1 MFGLQIILQ
10 FRFNSWN
17 NSKEIEMQHKALK
30 TQYLFEFTKY
40 I

>member
-1 MFGLQIILQ
+1 MFGLQIILKFQ
-10 FRFNSWN
+10 LNSWK
-17 NSKEIEMQHKALK
+17 NSKEIEMQHKTLK